1 MKLSKE
7 ARIGI
12 LVAASIVIFCF
23 GFYFLKG
30 LNVFSGQRVYYC
42 VFNNVRGL
50 QNQAN
55 VEIKGLNVGSIG
67 DTKLTDSGVRVS
79 ISLHKNIDIPKGT
92 TATLATADL
101 FGAKVIKLTMGKGPG
116 ILKPGAT
123 LNSSEEAG
131 MIENVTDKVTPILYD
146 LKTTISYLDTAVERV
161 NALIN
166 AGNRKAIEGSLASIK
181 TTTDNLAT
189 ITTSLSKQNKDIT
202 GIVHN
207 TSAITATLA
216 KSNDNIQQIL
226 TNLKNISGQLANS
239 PIEKTFTELKN
250 TLTQLDEVM
259 TKINKG
265 EGSAGM
271 LVNDKTLYTNVNS
284 SVVSLKA
291 LLDDLKAH
299 PKRYINISVFGGR
312 SK

>member
-1 MKLSKE
+1 
-7 ARIGI
+7 
-12 LVAASIVIFCF
+12 
-23 GFYFLKG
+23 
-30 LNVFSGQRVYYC
+30 
-42 VFNNVRGL
+42 
-50 QNQAN
+50 
-55 VEIKGLNVGSIG
+55 
-67 DTKLTDSGVRVS
+67 
-79 ISLHKNIDIPKGT
+79 
-92 TATLATADL
+92 
-101 FGAKVIKLTMGKGPG
+101 
-116 ILKPGAT
+116 
-123 LNSSEEAG
+123 
-131 MIENVTDKVTPILYD
+131 MIENVTDKVTPVLYD
-146 LKTTISYLDTAVERV
+146 LKTTISYLDTAIERV

-226 TNLKNISGQLANS
+226 TNLKNISGQMANS